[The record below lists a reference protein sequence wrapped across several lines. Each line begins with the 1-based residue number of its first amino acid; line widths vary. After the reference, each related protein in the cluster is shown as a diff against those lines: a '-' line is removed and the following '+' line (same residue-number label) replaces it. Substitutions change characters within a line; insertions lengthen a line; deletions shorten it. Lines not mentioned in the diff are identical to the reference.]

1 MFETQ
6 KQQKEEI
13 QNIQKQLNLWNKK
26 SKLIQSQFNFK
37 LPKYII
43 DEIIRNEK
51 TKLYYNLHSLINLA
65 IISNKLS
72 TKNREA
78 ITKTL

>member
-13 QNIQKQLNLWNKK
+13 QNIQKQLTLWNKK

-78 ITKTL
+78 ITKIL

>member
-13 QNIQKQLNLWNKK
+13 QNIQKQLTLWNKK